1 MGGVL
6 WLIRDGKFY
15 LEESI
20 KIECFDIEEIGERGF
35 RYRMFRYREK
45 GLNIEF
51 VYRKKGCI

>member
-35 RYRMFRYREK
+35 KYRMFRYRGIGER
-45 GLNIEF
+45 EF
-51 VYRKKGCI
+51 KLI